1 MTRISTDQAAQK
13 TDLLAAVQALSA
25 RIAARGAEIEALQFL
40 PQDLAD
46 DLARAGLYRML
57 TPAEYGGFE
66 CHVGTFVE
74 VIELLA
80 QTDAS
85 AAWCAFIS
93 CTSCVLAAYLQPS
106 VARDLYGKPDLK
118 AAGVFAPRGRA
129 VREVSHGVSGYRV
142 SGRWSWG
149 SATKNADLIQ
159 GGCLVFDVDGK
170 PEMLAGGGVRIQSLI
185 FQRSQVTHLDN
196 WNTFGLCGSGSGE
209 FEVKD
214 AFVPEEHSAC
224 LMADKAID
232 KPLYKF
238 PVFGLL
244 GIGIGA
250 VASGIARTA
259 INALTTLATDKT
271 PQSSSKTLAMRA
283 MTQQGVA
290 RAEAKWRSS
299 RAFMF
304 EVIESAWAVAERTGE
319 ISVSHRRDIRLATT
333 HAVNSAQDIINSMYQ
348 LGGGSSIFEQSPLQK
363 CLRDISVVAQHLMV
377 SDSTYELTGRLFL
390 GVDTDIAML

>member
-1 MTRISTDQAAQK
+1 MTTISISQDAQRAH
-13 TDLLAAVQALSA
+13 LLAAAQAVSA
-25 RIAARGAEIEALQFL
+25 RIAPRGAEIEALQFL
-40 PQDLAD
+40 PQDIAD
-46 DLARAGLYRML
+46 DLARAGLYKML
-57 TPAEYGGFE
+57 TPAEYGGYE
-66 CHVGTFVE
+66 CHVGTFVD
-74 VIELLA
+74 VIERLA

-93 CTSCVLAAYLQPS
+93 CTSCVLAAYLPPS
-106 VARDLYGKPDLK
+106 VARDLYGEPDLK

-129 VREVSHGVSGYRV
+129 VREVSNGVSGYRV

-159 GGCLVFDVDGK
+159 GGCLIVGPDGK
-170 PEMLAGGGVRIQSLI
+170 PETLPGGGVRIQSLI

-224 LMADKAID
+224 LMADKALD

-250 VASGIARTA
+250 VALGIARTA

-271 PQSSSKTLAMRA
+271 PQSSSKTLAMRS

-304 EVIESAWAVAERTGE
+304 EAIESAWAVAETGE
-319 ISVSHRRDIRLATT
+319 ISVNHRRDIRLATT
-333 HAVNSAQDIINSMYQ
+333 HAVNSAQEIISSMYQ
-348 LGGGSSIFEQSPLQK
+348 LGGGSSLFEQSPLQK
-363 CLRDISVVAQHLMV
+363 CLRDISVAAQHLMV
-377 SDSTYELTGRLFL
+377 SDSTYELTGRIFL
-390 GVDTDIAML
+390 GIETDTTML